1 MPVDFSKI
9 VNSGIFWAIITA
21 VVGMILVK
29 LVLKALERLLVKSKL
44 EPAAHSLV
52 KSAAKVALIA
62 LVVYTVA
69 DQLGVDLT
77 GILAIASVVTLAVSL
92 SLQTALA
99 NVVGGLTLLTNHP
112 FTAGDYVE
120 VAGQSGTVL
129 EVGITY
135 TKLQTPDNKIVSLPN
150 SAISGAQ
157 IVNYSVS
164 GTRRVDIAVS
174 ASYDDDVDMVLEA
187 LKEAAELP
195 QVLDTQPVFTGVTQY
210 GDSAISYV
218 LRFWVNTA
226 DYWDAYFAAQ
236 TKVMQVFKAHGIAM
250 TYPHLNVHIEK

>member
-1 MPVDFSKI
+1 MIFS
-9 VNSGIFWAIITA
+9 SGIFWAVVTAITGLI
-21 VVGMILVK
+21 VVN
-29 LVLKALERLLVKSKL
+29 LVLKALDRVLAKSKL

-52 KSAAKVALIA
+52 KSAAKIA
-62 LVVYTVA
+62 IIAMVVYTVA

-77 GILAIASVVTLAVSL
+77 GVLAIASVVTLAVSL

-112 FTAGDYVE
+112 FTAGDFVE
-120 VAGQSGTVL
+120 VAGQAGTVL

-157 IVNYSVS
+157 IVNFSVS

-187 LKEAAELP
+187 LKEAADLP
-195 QVLDTQPVFTGVTQY
+195 QTLDSQPVFTGVTEY

-218 LRFWVNTA
+218 LRFYCNSA
-226 DYWDAYFAAQ
+226 DYWDAYFGAQ
-236 TKVMQVFKAHGIAM
+236 QKVMQVFKAHGIAM